1 MPHLNITVLCPTLIA
16 GTPSSASHL
25 VNATCAS
32 KVLPPAKIQ
41 PALPPQP
48 PQTRFFFCLFVVN
61 YLISLCLPPN
71 HCCLPQ
77 LTSTAWRASCLDLLA
92 GKSGSLGKLLRL
104 TGRSRITFHAVC
116 CVKSWLG
123 IVTGRT
129 VMPNTSVDLRVACYC
144 MHNHTL
150 HTDPTKKARKPP
162 VASDLCPRKDGS
174 VNWTNIYPCC

>member
-1 MPHLNITVLCPTLIA
+1 MHLTLLMPHAHLRFYRQQRYSL
-16 GTPSSASHL
+16 PSHHNL
-25 VNATCAS
+25 L
-32 KVLPPAKIQ
+32 KPD
-41 PALPPQP
+41 
-48 PQTRFFFCLFVVN
+48 FFCLFVVN

-162 VASDLCPRKDGS
+162 VASDL
-174 VNWTNIYPCC
+174 